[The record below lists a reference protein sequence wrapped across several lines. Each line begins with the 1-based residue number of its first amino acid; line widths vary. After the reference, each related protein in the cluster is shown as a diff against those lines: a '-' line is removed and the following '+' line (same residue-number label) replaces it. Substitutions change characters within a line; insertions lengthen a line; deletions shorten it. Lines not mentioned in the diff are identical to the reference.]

1 VTRLYL
7 PATLHLLAN
16 LEQSGSLMVG
26 NDAVR
31 AADDS
36 EDAEYAALM
45 TAAET
50 SAVLAAEL
58 DPGERRRVVVVAEVP
73 APFASIVQQL
83 AVLPIPQ
90 RGDAELTSYVRGVVA
105 GLVDREL
112 LRQKQELLGR
122 LQRTDR
128 SDTATFAAVQQAL
141 VTLEQERRALRGD

>member
-1 VTRLYL
+1 MTRLYL

-58 DPGERRRVVVVAEVP
+58 DPGERRRVVVVAEVHAP
-73 APFASIVQQL
+73 AASVSL
-83 AVLPIPQ
+83 S
-90 RGDAELTSYVRGVVA
+90 DVVA
-105 GLVDREL
+105 VHADADDLPEDADPEDLEDLGWYAT
-112 LRQKQELLGR
+112 QEIPDLLLG
-122 LQRTDR
+122 
-128 SDTATFAAVQQAL
+128 
-141 VTLEQERRALRGD
+141 